1 MSILEAQ
8 YNRLYEENFYFTK
21 EINDT
26 IKFCLSNEN
35 YYKKYEIIKKT
46 AERSYNLKKNLLN
59 EIKIFDKSRA
69 EKCEIELMEK
79 RKKYC
84 ELEIEVNN
92 IKDET
97 LKYQKEIENFH
108 SEKKLKERLIW
119 ENEDKNDRIRFDISN
134 YYHQIYLDK
143 IKLLQIYENF
153 QVFNLDSIIKKFKEE
168 RIQYQGYCS
177 IVKLYFFNFLII
189 DFLVS

>member
-108 SEKKLKERLIW
+108 SEKKLKERLNL
-119 ENEDKNDRIRFDISN
+119 EV
-134 YYHQIYLDK
+134 
-143 IKLLQIYENF
+143 NF
-153 QVFNLDSIIKKFKEE
+153 
-168 RIQYQGYCS
+168 
-177 IVKLYFFNFLII
+177 
-189 DFLVS
+189 